1 MIYSI
6 RKLMACLMALLLM
19 SSVLTPSAVLAED
32 NTSTTTTSIGNVS
45 LNATFVSGAT
55 SKGNDLYVWN
65 ATSSAS
71 GHSFMFNVNMD
82 VNYITGHNSGTIPT
96 GAIKVSVPL
105 HILKNKNGEYADTI
119 ELPFDEIKDKNGDG
133 KITADEIPDD
143 LIETAQK
150 SSDELTYFAYYVNE
164 KTNEAIVMNIVDLEH
179 SINDVFDV
187 KYDTTEKT
195 FNYYDYDHDGS
206 VSDAF
211 YAGLTIDGS
220 LVDKTQLSDQSTYK
234 EAGETKFDAKTKSFK
249 VAMDTSAK
257 ITNVNKGNP
266 TLYRSWNSS
275 WGDEPE
281 TNGLSYYYLI
291 WEIRTRINDPTQ
303 SYHFSLTDT
312 LTNENNASIVGF
324 RLAGNAKYKMLTEL
338 SSTASVIDEDSSG
351 NAKELNG
358 TGYRYDYVLTRH
370 LASSFTT
377 GYKIKNKITA
387 TIDPVDGIDADTSAD
402 STREYSYEAP
412 TYSGETGSAYVE
424 KYGGE
429 HGSSRGGIR
438 KDFYN
443 LADLQAGTS
452 TDHIDGLT
460 YNIHANALPYQWTI
474 KDGGSATNHE
484 DYAQKNV
491 TYEIIDDTL
500 WLYRQSDEKFTSQ
513 AYSDSAAKS
522 LESYKLNSE
531 DYDFASLTYKLDTST
546 ASWNEDEQK
555 FDKVKRSLDETDAIT
570 WYVKVNGQWL
580 KAVTYNFKNGE
591 VEGDN
596 PGRKYIQSINSSSI
610 TFEAGVDGIK
620 AEVTNKLYNSTIDIN
635 PSMRLYD
642 TDRVKAVANSL
653 GESDAYIILKNKTT
667 FNLHDEDNQTQ
678 YFTQSRVDGN
688 RIRDAQRSSDI
699 QKRIQSQSNDVR
711 NKTFTLSW
719 KVTQDE
725 IMNTDS
731 GTEYIT
737 QNGGTF
743 YDLLPEGATLK
754 KDSIVVQSKAD
765 PTNNSEPYTIDE
777 SMYSVETT
785 LNYKGS
791 GRTLVT
797 IHIDGSYPC
806 FIVNYS
812 TLHSWEDIRLYGT
825 SIRNPIA
832 YETGNDDIAGGFS
845 DDGGKLS
852 STNKTYFTD
861 LDSTT
866 DAKRFIYDEESTSM
880 SVVTAALAG
889 LDKKVMSSDDEHW
902 MRNTIV
908 SPSSDYAYRLRYSNV
923 KEEGMRHIVLYD
935 RLEQYDKSSIE
946 KSSWRGILTQVDVSQ
961 ITNTYPNAHPVVY
974 VSLKQDLDLGQ
985 NESSLEP
992 RSSDAKAIDD
1002 SSSDVWMTLTD
1013 YESKYGKLGANTDA
1027 IPTGVA
1033 IKFADDFSLAT
1044 NQVVSATLYM
1054 KSPKN
1059 VADAAQDTYPETYN
1073 DAYIYGIRGEGESQE
1088 ASYLNQGYTSVKYH
1102 VTSKISIHKVSSE
1115 DENTVI
1121 PGISFRVNGTSDYG
1135 TEVNETKQTNAQGN
1149 VTFKDLE
1156 KGSYTLQETEGSDDY
1171 LEDHTEYNVKID
1183 EDGNAKIWKN
1193 GESEPSEFLN
1203 GSFTIENTLRIHT
1216 DITFEKRS
1224 LEDDALINGAYFK
1237 LSGTSSY
1244 KNDIS
1249 MTSVSAG
1256 GRVTFSNVERGTYK
1270 LEEYKTPD
1278 DFIKPDGSWTLTV
1291 DQNGVVSISG
1301 NDVKEENGAYTI
1313 YNEAYHT
1320 LKLWKQDASNQS
1332 SLANATFSLQGTS
1345 LSGKSVNKTETSS
1358 NSGFLNFE
1366 GLEAGTYVLQETKA
1380 PDGYRLDSKSR
1391 NVTITR
1397 KGKIT
1402 VDGLDQ
1408 DTDSQAFVITN
1419 TQIPAGTVVVTKKWV
1434 DDENTTSHPIPKIHL
1449 TQLKDD
1455 TTTSTSLASTTTSSA
1470 KASVRNTSKT
1480 TVKASINNFATHRLL
1495 ANALSTESVEKGP
1508 FTPSNNKSGTVEWV
1522 VYKSGSDYILEFRP
1536 TSGDSGSFANSN
1548 NAVEAWKN
1556 SSYNGTILS
1565 NLITKVR
1572 FKGSIS
1578 AYDCKNFFRNCTKIT
1593 RIDFT
1598 GFDASNTK
1606 SFWNMFNNTGLTSVD
1621 VSNWNMSSNTD
1632 FAEIFRGAKALR
1644 EITGLN
1650 TWDVSKGTTFA
1661 RMFDSCTLDEVDLTG
1676 WDFSNAKD
1684 LSTLFTNHQGSNPK
1698 IKKLMMKN
1706 CKLTQVTN
1714 LSSLFSWLKG
1724 TLEEID
1730 LSGSDASN
1738 LTTMNQLFMGYSKLK
1753 KANLNSMKTPKL
1765 TDMYRMFRECTNLQE
1780 VNLNGMDT
1788 SNVTTMK
1795 DLLNRCPALTTANL
1809 NQLDV
1814 SQVTDFYAAFYG
1826 CTSLTELNLS
1836 NWDTS
1841 AGTNFQEMFSTC
1853 SNLEIL
1859 QIPKLNTTN
1868 SGANIQWIFRQD
1880 PKLRA
1885 VQLGKN
1891 FKFKSNQNDNGNSN
1905 WLPNAGNG
1913 NTPKYSGKWSYGSER
1928 QKVGYTVAEVKD
1940 IFNNSNNANYNSR
1953 AGWWYWQLSA
1963 EELNKPEEYDSIDTN
1978 WLEDDPD
1985 KDYSVANS
1993 DGNAGYWQ
2001 KIDDETWTYT
2011 FYVYDANSKWQV
2023 SEEGTDLISYDKSS
2037 KAATYIADANNKSIT
2052 LENNNESAVLT
2063 NTSKAI
2069 ATRTYGALS
2078 LTKNVVKVDPNV
2090 ADPTGDSFKFNVT
2103 LANEDHPSL
2112 LKGIH
2117 ALNAT
2122 FTKDGTSETRSVLFN
2137 DGQAIIELTKDQTLT
2152 IDQLVS
2158 GTTYRIV
2165 EENQDNYA
2173 LSSIINENREQT
2185 GGAAGKISEATSAIT
2200 FTNNY
2205 LKEAP
2210 KTVNLTLTKKITGDE
2225 TQLLTSGYPFE
2236 ILLSGLT
2243 PDETYTFGDTLNVT
2257 ADAIGEATISDLTL
2271 GKDGSL
2277 TLSNV
2282 PVGTKY
2288 QVKELKGKT
2297 YTASYEVTNS
2307 TSDGTIASTHGE
2319 NTEANKDLSTAVE
2332 TADEGENI
2340 TVTFTNNLEAE
2351 LKTRKLKLVKLVS
2364 GADNDTNAYEFT
2376 VAFNNLKAGTVI
2388 HSTRSDLTANANGE
2402 ANVSYYLK
2410 KDESVT
2416 FEDIP
2421 EGAKYNI
2428 TEAANIMTP
2437 SYVITN
2443 LDEERVDVKDTDDIV
2458 ASETG
2463 KESTALSIG
2472 KTMPSTNV
2480 NVTFTNTAPKTGGLA
2495 LKKLVTGNMGNQSK
2509 LFRFKIA
2516 LTQTVDDKSK
2526 EVNGTFPAVLM
2537 SGSTKV
2543 GDTKVQFLNGEAEV
2557 YLSHNQTLTLSNI
2570 PSHAQYSVKEVDY
2583 EDAGYHLVK
2592 IDQAKVSAQD
2602 QMTRTTLGENEVTLS
2617 ESEAEKTGTI
2627 PEDDSILYTYT
2638 NDREVAIPTRA
2649 RTGLSVILLTIVS
2662 ALAILFMH
2670 YKRKKHV

>member
-82 VNYITGHNSGTIPT
+82 VNYITGHNSGIIPT
-96 GAIKVSVPL
+96 GTIKVSVPL
-105 HILKNKNGEYADTI
+105 HILKNKSGKYADTI

-143 LIETAQK
+143 LIETAKK

-195 FNYYDYDHDGS
+195 FNYYDYGHDGS

-220 LVDKTQLSDQSTYK
+220 LVDKTQLSNQSTYK

-266 TLYRSWNSS
+266 TLYRNWNSS

-291 WEIRTRINDPTQ
+291 WEIRTRIDDPMQ
-303 SYHFSLTDT
+303 SYYFSLTDT

-338 SSTASVIDEDSSG
+338 SSTASVVDEDSSG

-387 TIDPVDGIDADTSAD
+387 TIDPVGGIDADTSAD

-443 LADLQAGTS
+443 LADLQTGTS
-452 TDHIDGLT
+452 TDYIDGLT

-474 KDGGSATNHE
+474 KDGGSAINHK

-513 AYSDSAAKS
+513 AYSDNAAKS

-555 FDKVKRSLDETDAIT
+555 FDKVKRSLDKTDAIT
-570 WYVKVNGQWL
+570 WYVKVDGQWL

-845 DDGGKLS
+845 DNGGKLS

-889 LDKKVMSSDDEHW
+889 LDKKVMSSDDEQW

-923 KEEGMRHIVLYD
+923 KEEGMKHIVLYD
-935 RLEQYDKSSIE
+935 RLEQYDKSSTE

-961 ITNTYPNAHPVVY
+961 ITNTYSTAKPTIY
-974 VSLKQDLDLGQ
+974 VSIKKGIDL
-985 NESSLEP
+985 NEAGEDALDP

-1002 SSSDVWMTLTD
+1002 ANSDVWMTLSS
-1013 YESKYGKLGANTDA
+1013 YESKYGKLGSQTHATITA
-1027 IPTGVA
+1027 VA
-1033 IKFADDFSLAT
+1033 IKLADDFSLAT
-1044 NQVVSATLYM
+1044 NQIISATLYM
-1054 KSPKN
+1054 KSPLSVEETSN
-1059 VADAAQDTYPETYN
+1059 NTYPETYN
-1073 DAYIYGIRGEGESQE
+1073 DTYIYGYRGDGESRE

-1203 GSFTIENTLRIHT
+1203 GSFTIENTPRIHT

-1278 DFIKPDGSWTLTV
+1278 GFMKPDSSWNVTV
-1291 DQNGVVSISG
+1291 DENGVFTITG
-1301 NDVKEENGAYTI
+1301 DDVKSENGAYTL
-1313 YNEAYHT
+1313 YNEPYHAFSI
-1320 LKLWKQDASNQS
+1320 WKQSAKDSS
-1332 SLANATFSLQGTS
+1332 SLANAQFTLKGEGENIVKMSDDNGF
-1345 LSGKSVNKTETSS
+1345 VNFDNLK
-1358 NSGFLNFE
+1358 
-1366 GLEAGTYVLQETKA
+1366 AGTYILQETKA
-1380 PDGYRLDSKSR
+1380 PDGYRLDSTSR
-1391 NVTITR
+1391 TVTITR
-1397 KGKIT
+1397 KGEVTIE
-1402 VDGLDQ
+1402 GLTKEEKGD
-1408 DTDSQAFVITN
+1408 N
-1419 TQIPAGTVVVTKKWV
+1419 TFIVKNTPIPAGTVVVTKKWV
-1434 DDENTTSHPIPKIHL
+1434 DDEPTSEHPIPKIHL
-1449 TQLKDD
+1449 KQIKDG
-1455 TTTSTSLASTTTSSA
+1455 TTTSTSLVSSTTTTAKSSMH
-1470 KASVRNTSKT
+1470 TSST
-1480 TVKASINNFATHRLL
+1480 TQKKASINNFATCKLL
-1495 ANALSTESVEKGP
+1495 ANALSNQTEEEGP
-1508 FTPSNNKSGTVEWV
+1508 VTPSNNKSGTVQWV
-1522 VYKSGSDYILEFRP
+1522 VYKSGSDYILEFQP
-1536 TSGDSGSFANSN
+1536 TSGDSGSFEN
-1548 NAVEAWKN
+1548 NDDA
-1556 SSYNGTILS
+1556 SSTWRSSTLNGKALS
-1565 NLITKVR
+1565 SLITKVR
-1572 FKGSIS
+1572 FKGTIS
-1578 AYDCKNFFRNCTKIT
+1578 GSSYKNFFRGCEKIKG
-1593 RIDFT
+1593 IDFT
-1598 GFDASNTK
+1598 GLDTTQSNRY
-1606 SFWNMFNNTGLTSVD
+1606 WNMFYQCTSLESVD
-1621 VSNWNMSSNTD
+1621 VSQWKMSNVTD
-1632 FAEIFRGAKALR
+1632 FREIFRGATALK
-1644 EITGLN
+1644 EIIGLEK
-1650 TWDVSKGTTFA
+1650 WDVSNGTLFERT
-1661 RMFDSCTLDEVDLTG
+1661 FDSLTLDELNLSG
-1676 WDFSNAKD
+1676 WNFEKADN
-1684 LSTLFTNHQGSNPK
+1684 LSLLFTNNRGVDPK
-1698 IKKLMMKN
+1698 IGKLIMKN
-1706 CKLTQVTN
+1706 CKISNTDLSPIFSHIKNTLT
-1714 LSSLFSWLKG
+1714 
-1724 TLEEID
+1724 EID
-1730 LSGSDASN
+1730 LSGVDAPKLANVNS
-1738 LTTMNQLFMGYSKLK
+1738 LFNGYTNLK
-1753 KANLNSMKTPKL
+1753 KANLSGMKTPKIG
-1765 TDMYRMFRECTNLQE
+1765 DMYQMFNGCTNLKE

-1788 SNVTTMK
+1788 SQVTSM
-1795 DLLNRCPALTTANL
+1795 DSIFDGCSALTTANV

-1814 SQVTDFYAAFYG
+1814 SKVTNFSNAFSG
-1826 CTSLTELNLS
+1826 CSSLTELNLS
-1836 NWDTS
+1836 HWKTDSGTS
-1841 AGTNFQEMFSTC
+1841 FTSTFNGCTSLQVLQIQNFNTKKGTNSKGTFSGD
-1853 SNLEIL
+1853 S
-1859 QIPKLNTTN
+1859 Q
-1868 SGANIQWIFRQD
+1868 
-1880 PKLRA
+1880 LRA
-1885 VQLGKN
+1885 VRLGNN
-1891 FKFKSNQNDNGNSN
+1891 FVFGSNENGI

-1913 NTPKYSGKWSYGSER
+1913 NTSKYSGQWSYGSER
-1928 QKVGYTVAEVKD
+1928 QTVGYTVAEVKD
-1940 IFNNSNNANYNSR
+1940 IFNNSSNTSYSSR
-1953 AGWWYWQLSA
+1953 AGWWYWQLST
-1963 EELNKPEEYDSIDTN
+1963 EELNKPEEYDSIDNN
-1978 WLEDDPD
+1978 WLDKDPN
-1985 KDYSVANS
+1985 KDYSIADT

-2011 FYVYDANSKWQV
+2011 FYVYNQHAKWQV
-2023 SEEGTDLISYDKSS
+2023 SEEADGNISYDSS
-2037 KAATYIADANNKSIT
+2037 STTATYIASASNENIT
-2052 LENNNESAVLT
+2052 LNSNKESAVLT
-2063 NTSKAI
+2063 NTAKAI
-2069 ATRTYGALS
+2069 ATRKYGSLS
-2078 LTKNVVKVDPNV
+2078 LTKDVTKKDLNVDIP
-2090 ADPTGDSFKFNVT
+2090 DGDTFKFDVT
-2103 LANEDHPSL
+2103 LTNKDHPSL

-2117 ALNAT
+2117 EFTAT
-2122 FTKDGTSETRSVLFN
+2122 LTKGNTTETRSVIFT
-2137 DGQAIIELTKDQTLT
+2137 DGKAIVELQKNQKLT
-2152 IDQLVS
+2152 INGLVS
-2158 GTTYRIV
+2158 GTTYTIKEEAHDDYELESIV
-2165 EENQDNYA
+2165 NDVKT
-2173 LSSIINENREQT
+2173 QT
-2185 GGAAGKISEATSAIT
+2185 GEASGTISESTSSVVS
-2200 FTNNY
+2200 FTNRY

-2225 TQLLTSGYPFE
+2225 TQLLDSGYPFV
-2236 ILLSGLT
+2236 IRLSGLT
-2243 PDETYTFGDTLNVT
+2243 PDQTYTFRDGMNVT
-2257 ADAIGEATISDLTL
+2257 ADAYGKATISNLKL
-2271 GKDGSL
+2271 QKDQSI

-2282 PVGTKY
+2282 PVGTQY
-2288 QVKELKGKT
+2288 QVKELSGKT

-2307 TSDGTIASTHGE
+2307 ATDGAIAATHGE
-2319 NTEANKDLSTAVE
+2319 NTEVNKDLSTAVE
-2332 TADEGENI
+2332 TADESENI
-2340 TVTFTNNLEAE
+2340 TVAFTNHLEAE
-2351 LKTRKLKLVKLVS
+2351 VKTRKLKLVKVVS
-2364 GADNDTNAYEFT
+2364 GADNDTNSYEFLISYKG
-2376 VAFNNLKAGTVI
+2376 LKPGTII
-2388 HSTRSDLTANANGE
+2388 HSTRSHLTADASGE
-2402 ANVSYYLK
+2402 ANVTYYLK

-2416 FEDIP
+2416 FEDVP

-2437 SYVITN
+2437 SYKIIN
-2443 LDEERVDVKDTDDIV
+2443 LDKQRVDVKDTDAITKT
-2458 ASETG
+2458 ETG
-2463 KESTALSIG
+2463 KENTALSTSDS
-2472 KTMPSTNV
+2472 KEMNTMPDDNV
-2480 NVTFTNTAPKTGGLA
+2480 NVTFTNTAPQTGGLA
-2495 LKKLVTGNMGNQSK
+2495 IKKIVTGNMGNRQK
-2509 LFRFKIA
+2509 LFRFKIT
-2516 LTQTVDDKSK
+2516 LSQGTGDDVKA
-2526 EVNGTFPAVLM
+2526 VNGTFPAVLTN
-2537 SGSTKV
+2537 GSTKV
-2543 GDTKVQFLNGEAEV
+2543 GNMDVQFSKGEAEV
-2557 YLSHNQTLTLSNI
+2557 YLSHDQMLTLSNI
-2570 PSHAQYSVKEVDY
+2570 PTNAHYTVTEADYS
-2583 EDAGYHLVK
+2583 DAGYHLDK
-2592 IDQAKVSAQD
+2592 IDKEKLNAQD
-2602 QMTRTTLGENEVTLS
+2602 QMKKTTLSRDEDAG
-2617 ESEAEKTGTI
+2617 GDI
-2627 PEDDSILYTYT
+2627 PKDYSILYIYT
-2638 NDREVAIPTRA
+2638 NEREVAIPTKA